1 MSYILAF
8 MAVFMIGITY
18 VLGLSINTFSRKID
32 TLQKKL
38 NNTQQS
44 VSAIASQ
51 NQNKQSQES
60 IPSKMDGVLK
70 LSFNGRTETFQAS
83 FFPRK

>member
-1 MSYILAF
+1 VSYILAF